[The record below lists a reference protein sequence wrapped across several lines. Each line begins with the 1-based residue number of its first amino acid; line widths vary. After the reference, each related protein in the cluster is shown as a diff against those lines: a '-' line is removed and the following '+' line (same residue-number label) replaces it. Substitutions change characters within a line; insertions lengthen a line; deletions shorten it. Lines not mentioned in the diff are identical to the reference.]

1 MPNKNGS
8 GGTAKRVNRKLG
20 YKPKGRVK
28 PGKPKDGRLRE
39 NKSTKSA

>member
-8 GGTAKRVNRKLG
+8 GGTARRVNRGLK

-28 PGKPKDGRLRE
+28 PGRPKDKRLRE
-39 NKSTKSA
+39 NKSNKSA